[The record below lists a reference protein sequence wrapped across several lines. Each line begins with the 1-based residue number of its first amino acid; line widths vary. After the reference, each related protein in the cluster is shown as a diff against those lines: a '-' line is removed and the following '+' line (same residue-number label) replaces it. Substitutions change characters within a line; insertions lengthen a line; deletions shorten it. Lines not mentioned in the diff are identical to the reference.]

1 MIRKPQ
7 YPRDHPTRFPDC
19 QLALEDRIIE
29 LLGDAVIS
37 GWDRDEVLEA
47 IIAVTENTS
56 LAFHATERI
65 SVETQLRR
73 FRKKPDI

>member
-7 YPRDHPTRFPDC
+7 HERDHPDRFSDC

-47 IIAVTENTS
+47 IIAVTDNTAMALRANELLS
-56 LAFHATERI
+56 TET
-65 SVETQLRR
+65 ELRK
-73 FRKKPDI
+73 FRRRHR